1 MDGRPAIDADAHVM
15 EPDDLWLE
23 HIDAEFADRA
33 PRRVARDG
41 MAWGQML
48 VDGAPMYRNYPD
60 ELVTLFQRNTEEGYP
75 DAHGDGFSPA
85 SYVRALDAQG
95 LDMCYLYPSLGL
107 ATAAI
112 DGLDPAL
119 AWAIVRAYNDWLA
132 KFVAHDPGRLRPVAL
147 VSLHSAEFA
156 AREVDRVVDDLAI
169 TSVIVRP
176 NPVDGRP
183 VGHPDHEPFWARCE
197 ERGVSVSLHE
207 GCHTMLPAAGA
218 DRFTSHFA
226 MHACCHPIEQMMAF
240 VSLVESGTF
249 ERHPGLRVGFMES
262 GGGWVP
268 YLLWR
273 LDDLEYKHWRF
284 QVPEVKRKPSEYF
297 HRQCY
302 VSVEACE
309 PYLPRLIDELGADRL
324 LFATDFPHPDHT
336 FGEEI
341 ADLRKAPIDEHTRSL
356 MLRDNPARFYGLT

>member
-1 MDGRPAIDADAHVM
+1 MGVGHGGFPGCNVGR
-15 EPDDLWLE
+15 
-23 HIDAEFADRA
+23 R
-33 PRRVARDG
+33 
-41 MAWGQML
+41 
-48 VDGAPMYRNYPD
+48 
-60 ELVTLFQRNTEEGYP
+60 
-75 DAHGDGFSPA
+75 
-85 SYVRALDAQG
+85 LD
-95 LDMCYLYPSLGL
+95 LGL
-107 ATAAI
+107 ACDLAALSAFSTLTAFATLTTPDI
-112 DGLDPAL
+112 QTSAPPNKIASDSDL
-119 AWAIVRAYNDWLA
+119 AS
-132 KFVAHDPGRLRPVAL
+132 LR
-147 VSLHSAEFA
+147 EFA

-249 ERHPGLRVGFMES
+249 ERHPDLRVGFMES

-309 PYLPRLIDELGADRL
+309 PYLPRLVDELGADRL

-341 ADLRKAPIDEHTRSL
+341 ADTSIAAAMAARDATAPDSSSGSSATSAS
-356 MLRDNPARFYGLT
+356 PFGCFTASFS